1 MILASFENE
10 DQRKQAIEAAEV
22 LPLNDLP
29 KLIGRCYD
37 IGRSWCGKESYY
49 FFHDGSLYV
58 IDDEDYLPIVSECRP
73 VDSMT
78 TEELEKLKEAFE
90 AKPWEMPHSTVDD
103 EQLINYFGQH
113 GPFDPYEFRQY
124 LEACAEKSQWLTTEA
139 MRAE

>member
-1 MILASFENE
+1 MILANFENGE
-10 DQRKQAIEAAEV
+10 QLKRAIEAAKA

-29 KLIGRCYD
+29 KLIEQCYS

-78 TEELEKLKEAFE
+78 TEELEKLK
-90 AKPWEMPHSTVDD
+90 
-103 EQLINYFGQH
+103 
-113 GPFDPYEFRQY
+113 
-124 LEACAEKSQWLTTEA
+124 
-139 MRAE
+139 